1 MRVEKCAPGKPEKCE
16 PLVGKGR
23 PAHPPDWNCNK
34 MRTHIHSPRNGER
47 GNAQEVVW
55 LFTGCI
61 VDVLQDGG
69 LEMWI
74 PANAHQLASWHLPA
88 RPFCCLVIN
97 PRIMSIAL
105 ILKISVYSVN
115 APAYILPP
123 GKNPPLHLALQP
135 PNIILQNWP
144 GTQMG
149 VNETQI
155 LSKRAHLFI
164 QNKRC
169 SRYIAIQ
176 MSDRGSFDL
185 MANVSNAESANNV
198 RHLGNNNSSSEHFP
212 QILSRSRRAT
222 CSRLQ
227 ICRQIAVP
235 FDLLSSQ
242 GLWQIL
248 RGTNALCFQLL
259 TLIPAHWLWIGSI
272 VPPFQ
277 TIFQSSPYLFDQFAE
292 NLSTKCLSFKKDYK
306 LLDYDQ
312 SPLFDLIKSFLHSR
326 SLIAYGLGAH
336 SKNHFYLEN
345 CPAFNGSPVTGG
357 PGSQKDNLQDS
368 HWFLFTASGWS
379 HK

>member
-1 MRVEKCAPGKPEKCE
+1 
-16 PLVGKGR
+16 
-23 PAHPPDWNCNK
+23 
-34 MRTHIHSPRNGER
+34 
-47 GNAQEVVW
+47 
-55 LFTGCI
+55 
-61 VDVLQDGG
+61 
-69 LEMWI
+69 
-74 PANAHQLASWHLPA
+74 
-88 RPFCCLVIN
+88 
-97 PRIMSIAL
+97 
-105 ILKISVYSVN
+105 
-115 APAYILPP
+115 
-123 GKNPPLHLALQP
+123 
-135 PNIILQNWP
+135 
-144 GTQMG
+144 
-149 VNETQI
+149 
-155 LSKRAHLFI
+155 
-164 QNKRC
+164 
-169 SRYIAIQ
+169 

-235 FDLLSSQ
+235 FDLLSLQ

-345 CPAFNGSPVTGG
+345 CPAFNGSPVTWWTGLSKG
-357 PGSQKDNLQDS
+357 
-368 HWFLFTASGWS
+368 
-379 HK
+379 